1 MAVPIRPTFSDTRG
15 SQVVVLRIDQV
26 VVQNVV
32 HRFGTTT
39 VLRGV
44 SVSFDPGTITV
55 LEGANGAGKSTLL
68 GILGGLIRPSGGC
81 VTCAPMCKSPIQ
93 LRERFG
99 WVGHDSF
106 CYRDLTARENVE
118 LSVALYGRGS
128 WNEVAKRVG
137 ASSLENKRLGSLS
150 RGQRQRVALCRALV
164 HCPQVLLLDEPFSG
178 LDVDG
183 IALLERVLSEE
194 RAADSVVIAVSHDST
209 FAERMHARRAIL
221 RGGRLFDS
229 L

>member
-1 MAVPIRPTFSDTRG
+1 
-15 SQVVVLRIDQV
+15 VVWIEQV

-44 SVSFDPGTITV
+44 NASFDPGTITV

-68 GILGGLIRPSGGC
+68 GILGGLIRPSSGWVMC
-81 VTCAPMCKSPIQ
+81 SPMSKSPIQ

-118 LSVALYGRGS
+118 LSVSLYGRGS
-128 WNEVAKRVG
+128 WSEVSKRVG

-164 HCPQVLLLDEPFSG
+164 HGPQVLLLDEPFSG

-183 IALLERVLSEE
+183 IATLERVLGEE
-194 RAADSVVIAVSHDST
+194 RAAESVVIAVSHDST
-209 FAERMHARRAIL
+209 FAERMRARRATL
-221 RGGRLFDS
+221 RGGRL
-229 L
+229 LECL